1 MPKNTAAAS
10 KKFNTRRR
18 YVSEIQNALLSAL
31 YCGEIILL
39 RKLDFN
45 SDMRLLSPAASAGA
59 VAVLLLPAVPGVA
72 EHAQLPRVLDPGTA
86 GMGPPRQLDS
96 REDQEGHNVRN
107 GFV

>member
-1 MPKNTAAAS
+1 
-10 KKFNTRRR
+10 
-18 YVSEIQNALLSAL
+18 
-31 YCGEIILL
+31 
-39 RKLDFN
+39 
-45 SDMRLLSPAASAGA
+45 MRGGAGAASAGA

-107 GFV
+107 GFVYKSFSPTHLT